1 MKKVISMILALTM
14 IFTLAACGSSNKTK
28 EAPDLQAYFES
39 FMNSLGADNTP
50 ATMSANEDP
59 SYVDA
64 FFPGLNDIELKQS
77 VLQMA
82 MMSQIGFE
90 IALVECA
97 NAEDVETVKNIFQ
110 TRIDNQVNGGAWY
123 PAVEEAWS
131 NGALIVKDNVVAL
144 IVAGEAQD
152 SAVAAFEALYN

>member
-14 IFTLAACGSSNKTK
+14 IFTLAACGGSKAK
-28 EAPDLQAYFES
+28 EAPDLQAYYDN
-39 FMNSLGADNTP
+39 FMTSLGADNTP
-50 ATMSANEDP
+50 ATMNANDDP
-59 SYVDA
+59 SIIDG

-77 VLQMA
+77 VIQMA
-82 MMSQIGFE
+82 MMMQVAFE
-90 IALVECA
+90 MALVECV

-110 TRIDNQVNGGAWY
+110 ARIDSQVNGGAWY

-131 NGALIVKDNVVAL
+131 NASLIVKDNVVAM